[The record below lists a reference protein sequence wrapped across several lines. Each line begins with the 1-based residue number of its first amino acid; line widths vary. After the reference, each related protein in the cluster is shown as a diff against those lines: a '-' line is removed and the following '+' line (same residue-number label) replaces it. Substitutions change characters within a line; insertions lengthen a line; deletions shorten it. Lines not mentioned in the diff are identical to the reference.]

1 MLKPMPSLF
10 PFTLMKRSMSGKTE
24 PRSVFKASGLSG
36 LNTTY
41 TLWTE
46 LNPADDHGVQAQWAH
61 SLRSKVTDHLV
72 CHGQYFKVLHFTCG
86 QVHVSINR
94 CHISCFL
101 TVLISHDLGNPKI
114 YCKLQCISAGYSV
127 SYHWHQSY
135 TVCFSQWANPWSR
148 DVFEYMNY
156 MKMKIL
162 KSPSQALIT

>member
-1 MLKPMPSLF
+1 
-10 PFTLMKRSMSGKTE
+10 MKRSMSGKTE
-24 PRSVFKASGLSG
+24 PCSVFKASGLSG

-46 LNPADDHGVQAQWAH
+46 LNPANDHGVQAQWAH

-72 CHGQYFKVLHFTCG
+72 CHRHYFKVLHFTCG

-114 YCKLQCISAGYSV
+114 YYKLQSISAGYSV
-127 SYHWHQSY
+127 FPSLESIIVTSFQSR
-135 TVCFSQWANPWSR
+135 V
-148 DVFEYMNY
+148 
-156 MKMKIL
+156 K
-162 KSPSQALIT
+162 ALIQRGLSVHELHGKIHKWLFCHL

>member
-1 MLKPMPSLF
+1 
-10 PFTLMKRSMSGKTE
+10 MKRSMSGKTE
-24 PRSVFKASGLSG
+24 PCSVFKPSGLSG

-86 QVHVSINR
+86 QVHISINR

-114 YCKLQCISAGYSV
+114 YYKLQSISAGCNV
-127 SYHWHQSY
+127 SHHWHPSY
-135 TVCFSQWANPWSR
+135 SIHFSQGLRPRSW
-148 DVFEYMNY
+148 DVFEYMDY
-156 MKMKIL
+156 MEKNLAIF
-162 KSPSQALIT
+162 T